1 MNTQSI
7 AKRFMPLFDRVLV
20 ARVKPETKTKSGI
33 LLPESSSLSSR
44 LATVLAVGPGKLTS
58 SGQLASPTLKKGDT
72 VVVPD
77 YGGMEL
83 KLDGEK
89 YAVFREEDIIGVVK
103 EGPQ

>member
-1 MNTQSI
+1 M
-7 AKRFMPLFDRVLV
+7 
-20 ARVKPETKTKSGI
+20 
-33 LLPESSSLSSR
+33 
-44 LATVLAVGPGKLTS
+44 LAVGPGKLTS
-58 SGQLASPTLKKGDT
+58 SGQLVAPTLKKGDT